1 MRYCITLRSRP
12 DGRIT
17 GWYDGSIKCWST
29 DRWREKLFD
38 KKRDAKPICR
48 ELRSRWP
55 RNAPVINIEAE
66 QPEVASPMYSGPSER
81 RDTRQ
86 ITDRTGIQ
94 NRLELEQ
101 EIEAFETLRSERH
114 ADRINGDFN
123 TRRIVLAPP
132 ISTMGEDTHITQ
144 WEAFAMLGMADT

>member
-29 DRWREKLFD
+29 DRRREKLFD
-38 KKRDAKPICR
+38 MKRDAKPICR
-48 ELRSRWP
+48 ELRGRWP

-66 QPEVASPMYSGPSER
+66 QPEVASSMYSGPSER

-94 NRLELEQ
+94 NRLELEP
-101 EIEAFETLRSERH
+101 EIEMFETLCSERH
-114 ADRINGDFN
+114 AVVSEG
-123 TRRIVLAPP
+123 
-132 ISTMGEDTHITQ
+132 
-144 WEAFAMLGMADT
+144 W